1 MHNANIPN
9 DRELPSTGKLI
20 KSTIIAAVTA
30 GVLLV
35 TVVMP
40 AEYGIDPTGI
50 GRAIGLKQMGEIKM
64 SLAEEAELEQTTAQ
78 ETVRAMATAKP
89 LAQAEMQEVVPSVPE
104 PAAPAAS
111 ASDRASQPAELSHEM
126 SLSLSPNEGAEIKV
140 ELKKGMTTKYVW
152 FTDGGKAN
160 FDIHGDS
167 KESNIDYHGYSKG
180 AKERDE
186 GVLVAA
192 FDGYHGWFWRNRT
205 KKPLTVTLQTRG
217 DYTDIKRLK

>member
-30 GVLLV
+30 GILLV

-50 GRAIGLKQMGEIKM
+50 GREIGLKQMGEIKM

-104 PAAPAAS
+104 PAAS
-111 ASDRASQPAELSHEM
+111 TSDRAGQPAELSHEM
-126 SLSLSPNEGAEIKV
+126 SLILSPNEGAEIKV

-167 KESNIDYHGYSKG
+167 KELNIDYHGYSKG

-186 GVLVAA
+186 GVLEAA